1 MKRGKWVLALC
12 GTTAL
17 TVGIGV
23 AAERFDSKATGAKA
37 RAGQP
42 AIKPGQATGR
52 LIRRMENFPAGE
64 PAGETPHTKNYGAL
78 FSEEEPAPLPPPS
91 NSRLLPDNA
100 GPSREA
106 TAQKDPHAAPII
118 APAVP
123 VIHAAH
129 KPGQTPHHKTI
140 QPVNSPDANAAP
152 KQPETSAA
160 AESQAA
166 PSAPS
171 AEAAAASQSDSE
183 PSPQCP
189 NIVVEWVRSG
199 EFNVGQECH
208 LDLVVKNTG
217 VSAASQVAVD
227 AYFPPSVRLTKADP
241 KPAHVSDHLTWN
253 FETIS
258 PGAEHRLRLAMVPVR
273 RGELTTTAQI
283 RFTGTAAAVFKIEE
297 PLLQI
302 AVKGPSEV
310 MLGDPASQTVLVSNP
325 GTGIVHD
332 VKVQAKLPEGLEHL
346 GAKEWSISVGSLKPG
361 ETRSVRL
368 GLAAV
373 KGGPQTISLAAT
385 SSSDAA
391 HAAVAKIN
399 VIAPSLKMAID
410 GPGLRYKGR
419 TARYEVAVTNDGT
432 VPSNNIRVSQSV
444 GEGFKFVSA
453 DGGGSYDADSRSVQW
468 FVGRLEPGQT
478 SKLHVDLLANALGEF
493 VQQAEAISESGVRAE
508 AKVPTKID
516 GLAALTM
523 EIRDLDDPVEVGV
536 ETAYEI
542 RVRNE
547 GSKPA
552 ANVQLIC
559 ELPIGVEFLT
569 AKGPS
574 AAEQDQ
580 QQIAFKGLP
589 QLAPG
594 QSVAYQV
601 HVRGM
606 REGNHRFRARVT
618 STSVEEP
625 LLLEELTKFYGDGN

>member
-23 AAERFDSKATGAKA
+23 AAERFDSKTANAKA
-37 RAGQP
+37 RTGQP
-42 AIKPGQATGR
+42 AIKAAPTPGRFT
-52 LIRRMENFPAGE
+52 RRVETFPPGDAAGE
-64 PAGETPHTKNYGAL
+64 APHTKNYGEL
-78 FSEEEPAPLPPPS
+78 FREEEPAPLPPPT
-91 NSRLLPDNA
+91 NSRLLPDHVGA
-100 GPSREA
+100 KREA
-106 TAQKDPHAAPII
+106 AAQRDAHAAPII

-129 KPGQTPHHKTI
+129 KPGQTPHQKTI
-140 QPVNSPDANAAP
+140 QPVNSPDANAAAP
-152 KQPETSAA
+152 KQPATPEA
-160 AESQAA
+160 Q
-166 PSAPS
+166 PQSAPS
-171 AEAAAASQSDSE
+171 VEVAAASHSDGE

-199 EFNVGQECH
+199 EINVGQECH

-283 RFTGTAAAVFKIEE
+283 RFTGTAAAVFKVEE

-346 GAKEWSISVGSLKPG
+346 GAKDWSVSVGSLKPG

-368 GLAAV
+368 ALAAV

-391 HAAVAKIN
+391 HAAVAQIN
-399 VIAPSLKMAID
+399 VIAPSLKVAMD

-419 TARYEVAVTNDGT
+419 IARYEVAVTNDGT

-493 VQQAEAISESGVRAE
+493 VQQAEAVSESGVRAE

-516 GLAALTM
+516 GIAALTM
-523 EIRDLDDPVEVGV
+523 EIHDLDDPVEVGV

-552 ANVQLIC
+552 ANVQIIC
-559 ELPIGVEFLT
+559 ELPIGVELLN

-580 QQIAFKGLP
+580 QQVAFKGLP

-594 QSVAYQV
+594 QSVSYQV